1 MNGCNA
7 KNAIIEIF
15 FGMYSDGK
23 EGGSDG
29 KEGSKD
35 SGHDHLYAFTGS
47 IITFFSFTLNLNGQS
62 FF

>member
-1 MNGCNA
+1 MA
-7 KNAIIEIF
+7 KSVNSNVNIEIF

-35 SGHDHLYAFTGS
+35 GGHDHLFVFPKKS
-47 IITFFSFTLNLNGQS
+47 DEVD
-62 FF
+62 

>member
-1 MNGCNA
+1 MTGSIN
-7 KNAIIEIF
+7 KNTEVEIF

-35 SGHDHLYAFTGS
+35 GGHDHLFAFPTNPNDVDE
-47 IITFFSFTLNLNGQS
+47 IDYQF
-62 FF
+62 

>member
-1 MNGCNA
+1 MTGCKD
-7 KNAIIEIF
+7 KNAIVEIF

-35 SGHDHLYAFTGS
+35 SGHDHFFAFPTNPDDVDQ
-47 IITFFSFTLNLNGQS
+47 IDYQF
-62 FF
+62 